1 MMVTTFNAVVDLD
14 MDNTITNTKHPVPEA
29 CSPVSLIVSC
39 SLTVNMTIAPSRD
52 NIPTTQIQYVLFTNE
67 YVSTIA
73 LRART
78 FLESSILHTD
88 RL

>member
-14 MDNTITNTKHPVPEA
+14 MDNTTKNTKHPVPEA
-29 CSPVSLIVSC
+29 CSPVSLAG
-39 SLTVNMTIAPSRD
+39 SLSLVVNMTIAAIKDS
-52 NIPTTQIQYVLFTNE
+52 IPTTQIQYVLFTKE

-73 LRART
+73 LRAKT
-78 FLESSILHTD
+78 FLESSILQTG